1 MSVRGPLGKSLAM
14 VAALLSAAVMSVAFT
29 SSAFGVS
36 ARAAA
41 ATSPPAGGGWK
52 IVADH
57 SQPGPAIKMFEGSF
71 AVGAGKVSKL
81 TGITQRRVNSGCV
94 AGERVTMLGS
104 TPIVH
109 FLKPAIASDYY
120 YVGKGK
126 LFANVS
132 LTFQAKGGG
141 KVHKGVGE
149 LRIFFPGGT
158 DTLGGYTT
166 YSNLTYESS
175 TAGTCN
181 LEFTIVA
188 G

>member
-1 MSVRGPLGKSLAM
+1 MSVRGPLTVIATSLLVA
-14 VAALLSAAVMSVAFT
+14 VVSAALAG
-29 SSAFGVS
+29 SAFGVS
-36 ARAAA
+36 ARPAA

-57 SQPGPAIKMFEGSF
+57 SQPGPSIHDFQGSF
-71 AVGAGKVSKL
+71 AVKAGAVSKL
-81 TGITQRRVNSGCV
+81 TGVTQRHVNSGCV
-94 AGERVTMLGS
+94 VGERVTMLGS
-104 TPIVH
+104 TPILH
-109 FLKPAIASDYY
+109 FLNPSIASDYY

-126 LFANVS
+126 LFANVK

-141 KVHKGVGE
+141 KSHKGVGE

-158 DTLGGYTT
+158 DTLGGFTT

-181 LEFTIVA
+181 LQFSVVA